1 MTNRRKYPEEF
12 KKDAVRLMLARGTRT
27 IAEVAAE
34 LKLSQSML
42 HRWHQRYGA
51 EVTGGASQSQEKRE
65 DVEQMRRQLREL
77 QQENALLKKAAALS
91 RKK

>member
-51 EVTGGASQSQEKRE
+51 EVTGGACS
-65 DVEQMRRQLREL
+65 LRKS
-77 QQENALLKKAAALS
+77 ARTWSRCAVSCVSCS
-91 RKK
+91 RKTRC